1 MTRAE
6 INEIQTESTVEHSNK
21 TRSWLFG
28 RRNRIDKPPARLC
41 KKKRERTQINKIM
54 NERREITTNTKETQT
69 ILRVYNEQLFANK
82 LGNLEE
88 MVTEKLEQTHN
99 QQGN

>member
-6 INEIQTESTVEHSNK
+6 INEIETESTVEHNNK
-21 TRSWLFG
+21 TRSWLFE

-54 NERREITTNTKETQT
+54 NERR
-69 ILRVYNEQLFANK
+69 
-82 LGNLEE
+82 
-88 MVTEKLEQTHN
+88 
-99 QQGN
+99 